1 MKQDIQYEANLLA
14 KATQAFADATG
25 LQVRV
30 LAQPAQHEIHA
41 DAVVEVATPDQI
53 LRFAA
58 EIKRVDR
65 FETPAAVKAR
75 EAPGGYPVLLIAP
88 YIARETA
95 KRCRELR
102 LPFMDAAGNAY
113 LEVPGTFVFIAGQ
126 PRPKE
131 VPTTR
136 RPRALT
142 TAGLRIV
149 FALLA
154 QPRLVRGTYRNI
166 AAAANVALGIVGDIL
181 ADLQGRGYLI
191 LGALD
196 GPRLLAA
203 NQLLNE
209 WVTNY
214 PLILRRKLNAR
225 RFAAPDRDWWQKA
238 DLTQYRA
245 WWGGEAAAAK
255 LTNYLRPANVTIY
268 VAGKADRIIIA
279 HRLRAD
285 ANGPVE
291 ILDAFWNEEP
301 PATTYPD
308 DVVHPIIVYADLLAT
323 SDARNMEAAKIVYDR
338 YLADALGT
346 A

>member
-1 MKQDIQYEANLLA
+1 VLLS
-14 KATQAFADATG
+14 
-25 LQVRV
+25 RHSI
-30 LAQPAQHEIHA
+30 PP
-41 DAVVEVATPDQI
+41 PDQI
-53 LRFAA
+53 LCFAA
-58 EIKRVDR
+58 EIKTVDR

-95 KRCRELR
+95 KRCREMK
-102 LPFMDAAGNAY
+102 LPFMDAAGNTY
-113 LEVPGTFVFIAGQ
+113 LEAPWTFVFIAGQ

-131 VPTTR
+131 VPATR

-142 TAGLRIV
+142 PAGLRIV

-154 QPRLVRGTYRNI
+154 RPSLLRGIYRDI
-166 AAAANVALGIVGDIL
+166 AAAAHVALGIIGDIL
-181 ADLQGRGYLI
+181 ADLGGRGHLT

-196 GPRLLAA
+196 RPRFLAA
-203 NQLLNE
+203 NRLPDE

-238 DLTQYRA
+238 DLTEYRA

-268 VAGKADRIIIA
+268 VPGNCRNLEIDRWNGPSGASKRQPYMPTLDWSVSGRSAA
-279 HRLRAD
+279 HPLRVIKVRLRR
-285 ANGPVE
+285 E
-291 ILDAFWNEEP
+291 ILHFRAGFSQISQSAFVSSMRYDVGICSIL
-301 PATTYPD
+301 TFVRVTCTY
-308 DVVHPIIVYADLLAT
+308 
-323 SDARNMEAAKIVYDR
+323 
-338 YLADALGT
+338 
-346 A
+346 